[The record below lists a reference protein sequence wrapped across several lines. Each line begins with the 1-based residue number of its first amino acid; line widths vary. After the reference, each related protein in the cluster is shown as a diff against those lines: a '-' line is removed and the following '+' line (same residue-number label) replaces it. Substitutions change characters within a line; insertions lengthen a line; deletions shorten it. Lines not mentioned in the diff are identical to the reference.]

1 MQEDQIDPSKHLVG
15 NYLAVGFTEPSSFM
29 GVETKLFQ
37 LNLAI
42 GFFMAL
48 MLKLLWWIPLVF
60 IFHFILKW
68 VSKEEPK
75 IREIYIKYQF
85 QGDHYEPW
93 GGIPPFSNKRPIGF
107 GRNESC

>member
-1 MQEDQIDPSKHLVG
+1 MSEDQVDSSKQLIG
-15 NYLAVGFTEPSSFM
+15 NFLAIGFTEPTSFM

-37 LNLAI
+37 LNAFI
-42 GFFMAL
+42 GFFVIL
-48 MLKLLWWIPLVF
+48 MLKMLWWIPLVF
-60 IFHFILKW
+60 VFHFIFRWATK
-68 VSKEEPK
+68 SDPK

-93 GGIPPFSNKRPIGF
+93 GGIPPTSNKRPIGF